1 MAQTIVPGCV
11 SMFPRSFFLAAALAT
26 VTGLPAIA
34 QPIEVSTLEVPSA
47 NSAPRP
53 PKVLAPNYI
62 TDVSGKKVRLVGP
75 RFYPDSARAL
85 DFPGRRHNPVEAG
98 SEEVLSQ
105 R

>member
-1 MAQTIVPGCV
+1 
-11 SMFPRSFFLAAALAT
+11 MFPRSFFLAAALAT
-26 VTGLPAIA
+26 MTGLPVFA
-34 QPIEVSTLEVPSA
+34 QPIEVSTLEVSRADSTPL
-47 NSAPRP
+47 P

-85 DFPGRRHNPVEAG
+85 EFPGRKLNPVEAG
-98 SEEVLSQ
+98 SEEIFSQ

>member
-1 MAQTIVPGCV
+1 MRP
-11 SMFPRSFFLAAALAT
+11 MFPRSFFLAAAFAT
-26 VTGLPAIA
+26 MTGLPVIA
-34 QPIEVSTLEVPSA
+34 QPLEVSTLEVSRA
-47 NSAPRP
+47 DSTTLP

-85 DFPGRRHNPVEAG
+85 EFPGRKLNPVEAG
-98 SEEVLSQ
+98 GEEIFSQ